1 MTILILLFL
10 LAFAGG
16 FATQEARHAKSR
28 TSRVVSGFL
37 AIAFALIYF
46 GYAIGKD
53 MALRDNDAK
62 LASVSSPVS
71 P

>member
-1 MTILILLFL
+1 MTLLILLFL

-37 AIAFALIYF
+37 AIAFTLIYF
-46 GYAIGKD
+46 GYAVGKD
-53 MALRDNDAK
+53 MALRDNGVKA
-62 LASVSSPVS
+62 ASVSTPASP
-71 P
+71 